1 MSSRLD
7 RSLITVI
14 TGQAVEAFDRL
25 FRILFATSTSVNLRQ
40 VTTEPEPQPD
50 PVPQPAAVVIPS
62 ATVARKLYNPKYA
75 LALGNASPSSSPTPS
90 AGHNNTKKTESD
102 NNSGNLE
109 VKDTKKR
116 GRRRASKELT
126 QEGPP
131 LHPGLKNLEKACL
144 ISYLPTWPEP
154 DPPSDVIGFINI
166 RDTSKPPPVHLQ
178 RSEMFET
185 SQAIRFRSPVNI
197 PKETLSDV
205 AKPRQLTV
213 KKEEVNK
220 PPQDK
225 TKAEEL
231 TRLDARSGDIKSKP
245 KEPEKDSPGPELK
258 SQSVKNSLDADKVHT
273 NTSSSQDAGYSSTI
287 PFSECSSPQF
297 SRKTSTP
304 SPTAGL
310 VTQTTQVVPT
320 KDLSPDTL
328 LTSDSTKGETSSN
341 TQPEYG
347 TPNQKSNS
355 SRTPSPFSGNGDS
368 NAEQQTQRQ
377 LPHTDSHTEAAYT
390 KNLSEI
396 TQHIQKPTI
405 KNTRSPSP
413 TTAINHQP
421 VGLTSLSEK
430 VAPTANR
437 TTITPLASISPSL
450 RLSSTISANPSSSPS
465 SSSASTPPIPKPRT
479 IQLFIEESIV
489 SEGQKKL
496 DLSVLK
502 RLQAAAATDA
512 PKEPSEKENEIL
524 AGQQSKAGVIKDK
537 ESSEIF
543 MEAPKPNQSGNSQE
557 VKTREVVGLRDVKDA
572 LKTVAGT
579 NPDSLSDGL
588 ITDTTKAESVNIPV
602 KNPQEGTETLTS
614 VDYKSETKSPNKVP
628 KSFEYPE
635 VPTENKYV
643 TQHKTFFVSTYN
655 PQRILYSAS
664 TSRDA
669 HELVTSNSQK
679 ASTHAPVSAMYNPH
693 ISKDTGGEHTQANSH
708 FPAARRASNGQ
719 NTTNTH
725 GNLPELNPKAQASA
739 HTPEKSLCLHLSDT
753 NMKES
758 FSPTAEREPRLLT
771 PRARTPTPDSFTHTP
786 DQKSFTTDF
795 QTPTPDISDGYLS
808 ALSTTS
814 EEFYEC
820 SESPLSDHVFD
831 QAVFS
836 NYGMKDDCVGFPRTS
851 SPNASGVAPSP
862 TCISYS
868 ATTERNTSISDTKT
882 LSRPTSASSVSSL
895 LEGKGKKREDEINE
909 KIWREVDAISLKLST
924 SERGAEEDVKKV
936 PRRVSED
943 EKSTVDRLKQT
954 KDLTEVVKT
963 TEAQPQ
969 GPGRKRLLSQSKAE
983 RLVDGGKT
991 LGELTNEKTGPK
1003 RSSTGDLRVKKA
1015 PSEGE
1020 KSDKEKAVDRA
1031 ASGSSSLE
1039 RKGKTQSARE
1049 GQKVRRVG
1057 KQAGFHQECLCVCVW
1072 LCMPRSA

>member
-14 TGQAVEAFDRL
+14 TGQAVETFDRL
-25 FRILFATSTSVNLRQ
+25 FRTLFATSTSVNLRQ

-50 PVPQPAAVVIPS
+50 PVPQPVPVVVPS

-75 LALGNASPSSSPTPS
+75 LALGNTSSSSSPTPS
-90 AGHNNTKKTESD
+90 AGHNNNTKKTESD
-102 NNSGNLE
+102 NNSGNPE

-116 GRRRASKELT
+116 GRRGASKELI
-126 QEGPP
+126 QEPPP
-131 LHPGLKNLEKACL
+131 LHPGLTNLEKAYM
-144 ISYLPTWPEP
+144 IWYLPTWPEP

-185 SQAIRFRSPVNI
+185 SQAIRFSSPFSI
-197 PKETLSDV
+197 PKQTLSDV

-231 TRLDARSGDIKSKP
+231 TQLDTRSGDIKSKP
-245 KEPEKDSPGPELK
+245 KEPEKDSPGPEPK
-258 SQSVKNSLDADKVHT
+258 D
-273 NTSSSQDAGYSSTI
+273 SSCSRDAGYSSTT
-287 PFSECSSPQF
+287 PFSECSSPRF

-310 VTQTTQVVPT
+310 VAQTMQVVPT
-320 KDLSPDTL
+320 KDLRPDTL
-328 LTSDSTKGETSSN
+328 LTSDSAKGETSSN
-341 TQPEYG
+341 TQPE
-347 TPNQKSNS
+347 SNS
-355 SRTPSPFSGNGDS
+355 SRTPSPFGGKSDS
-368 NAEQQTQRQ
+368 NPEHQTQRQ
-377 LPHTDSHTEAAYT
+377 LPRTDSHTEAAHPN
-390 KNLSEI
+390 NLSEI
-396 TQHIQKPTI
+396 AQHIQKPTI

-413 TTAINHQP
+413 TTAMNHQP
-421 VGLTSLSEK
+421 AGLISLSEK

-437 TTITPLASISPSL
+437 TTITPLPSISPPL
-450 RLSSTISANPSSSPS
+450 HLSSTTISVNPPSSSPS
-465 SSSASTPPIPKPRT
+465 SSSASTPSIPKPRT

-512 PKEPSEKENEIL
+512 PEKPSEKENEIL
-524 AGQQSKAGVIKDK
+524 AGQQSKAGVSKDK

-543 MEAPKPNQSGNSQE
+543 MEAPKPKQSRNSQE
-557 VKTREVVGLRDVKDA
+557 VKTREVAGLRDVKDG

-579 NPDSLSDGL
+579 RPDSLSDVL

-602 KNPQEGTETLTS
+602 KNPQEGTETLIRS
-614 VDYKSETKSPNKVP
+614 VDCKSETKSPNKVP

-635 VPTENKYV
+635 VPTENNKYV
-643 TQHKTFFVSTYN
+643 TQHKTFFLSTHN

-664 TSRDA
+664 TSRDTD
-669 HELVTSNSQK
+669 ESVTSDSQK
-679 ASTHAPVSAMYNPH
+679 ASTHTPVSATSNPH
-693 ISKDTGGEHTQANSH
+693 ISKDTGGEHTQANTH
-708 FPAARRASNGQ
+708 LPAACHASNGQ

-725 GNLPELNPKAQASA
+725 GNLPELNPKARASA
-739 HTPEKSLCLHLSDT
+739 HTPEKSLCLHPSDT

-758 FSPTAEREPRLLT
+758 TAEREPRLLT
-771 PRARTPTPDSFTHTP
+771 PRARTPTPDSLTHAP
-786 DQKSFTTDF
+786 DQKSLTTDF
-795 QTPTPDISDGYLS
+795 RTPTPDISDGYLS

-820 SESPLSDHVFD
+820 CESPLNDHVFD
-831 QAVFS
+831 RAVFS
-836 NYGMKDDCVGFPRTS
+836 NYSAKDDDVGFPRTS
-851 SPNASGVAPSP
+851 SPNAPGVARSP
-862 TCISYS
+862 VCISYS

-895 LEGKGKKREDEINE
+895 LEEKGKKRENEIDE

-943 EKSTVDRLKQT
+943 KNSTADHSKQ
-954 KDLTEVVKT
+954 TEVVKT
-963 TEAQPQ
+963 TDAQPQ
-969 GPGRKRLLSQSKAE
+969 GPGRRRVHSQSKAE
-983 RLVDGGKT
+983 RLVDGGRT
-991 LGELTNEKTGPK
+991 LGELTTEKTEPK

-1020 KSDKEKAVDRA
+1020 KSDKGKAVDRA
-1031 ASGSSSLE
+1031 AWGSSSLE
-1039 RKGKTQSARE
+1039 RKGKTQSAKE

-1057 KQAGFHQECLCVCVW
+1057 QQAGFHQECLRVCVW
-1072 LCMPRSA
+1072 RCMPRSA

>member
-14 TGQAVEAFDRL
+14 TGQAVETFDRL
-25 FRILFATSTSVNLRQ
+25 FRTLFATSTSVNLRQ
-40 VTTEPEPQPD
+40 VTTEPEPQLD
-50 PVPQPAAVVIPS
+50 PVPQPVTVVVPS

-75 LALGNASPSSSPTPS
+75 LALGNTSPSSSPTPS

-116 GRRRASKELT
+116 GRRGAIKELI
-126 QEGPP
+126 QEAPP
-131 LHPGLKNLEKACL
+131 LHPGLTNLEKACL

-154 DPPSDVIGFINI
+154 DPPSDVIGYINI

-185 SQAIRFRSPVNI
+185 SQAIRFSSPVSI
-197 PKETLSDV
+197 PKQTLSDV

-220 PPQDK
+220 PIQDK
-225 TKAEEL
+225 TKAKEL
-231 TRLDARSGDIKSKP
+231 TQLDARSGDIKSKP
-245 KEPEKDSPGPELK
+245 KEPEKDSLGPELK

-273 NTSSSQDAGYSSTI
+273 DSSSSRDAGYSSTT
-287 PFSECSSPQF
+287 PFSDRSSPLF

-310 VTQTTQVVPT
+310 VAQTTQVVPT
-320 KDLSPDTL
+320 KDLRPDTL
-328 LTSDSTKGETSSN
+328 LTSDSAKGETSSN
-341 TQPEYG
+341 TQPE
-347 TPNQKSNS
+347 SNS
-355 SRTPSPFSGNGDS
+355 SQTSSPFGGNSDS
-368 NAEQQTQRQ
+368 NPEHQTQRQ
-377 LPHTDSHTEAAYT
+377 LPHTDSHTQAAPT

-396 TQHIQKPTI
+396 AQHIQKPTI
-405 KNTRSPSP
+405 KNMRSPSP
-413 TTAINHQP
+413 TTAMNHQP

-437 TTITPLASISPSL
+437 TTITPLLSISNPL
-450 RLSSTISANPSSSPS
+450 HLSSTTISANPPSSSPS

-479 IQLFIEESIV
+479 IQLFIEESII

-496 DLSVLK
+496 DLNVLK
-502 RLQAAAATDA
+502 RFQAAAATDA
-512 PKEPSEKENEIL
+512 QKKPSEEENEIL
-524 AGQQSKAGVIKDK
+524 AGQQSKAGVSKDK

-543 MEAPKPNQSGNSQE
+543 MEAPKPKQSRNSQE
-557 VKTREVVGLRDVKDA
+557 VKTREVDGLRDVKDG

-579 NPDSLSDGL
+579 NPDSLSDVL

-602 KNPQEGTETLTS
+602 KNPQEGTKTLTS
-614 VDYKSETKSPNKVP
+614 VDCKSETKPPNKVP

-635 VPTENKYV
+635 VPTENDKYV
-643 TQHKTFFVSTYN
+643 KQHKTFFLSTHN

-669 HELVTSNSQK
+669 DELVTSDSQK
-679 ASTHAPVSAMYNPH
+679 ASTHTPVSATYNPH
-693 ISKDTGGEHTQANSH
+693 ISKDTGGEHTQANLHS
-708 FPAARRASNGQ
+708 PAARRASNGQ

-725 GNLPELNPKAQASA
+725 GNLPELNPKARASA
-739 HTPEKSLCLHLSDT
+739 HTPEKSLCLHPSDT

-771 PRARTPTPDSFTHTP
+771 PRARTPTPDSLTHTP

-795 QTPTPDISDGYLS
+795 RTPTPDISDGYLS

-820 SESPLSDHVFD
+820 CESPLNDHVFD
-831 QAVFS
+831 RAVFF
-836 NYGMKDDCVGFPRTS
+836 NYSAKDDQVGFPCTS

-862 TCISYS
+862 VCISYS
-868 ATTERNTSISDTKT
+868 ATTKRNTSISDTKT
-882 LSRPTSASSVSSL
+882 LSRPASASSVSSL
-895 LEGKGKKREDEINE
+895 LEEKDKKRENEINE
-909 KIWREVDAISLKLST
+909 KIWREVDAISLKQST

-943 EKSTVDRLKQT
+943 EKSTVDHLKQT

-963 TEAQPQ
+963 AEAQPQ
-969 GPGRKRLLSQSKAE
+969 GPSSRRPQSQSKAE
-983 RLVDGGKT
+983 RLADGGRT
-991 LGELTNEKTGPK
+991 LGELTTEKTEPK

-1039 RKGKTQSARE
+1039 RKGKTQSAKE

-1057 KQAGFHQECLCVCVW
+1057 QQAGFHQECLCVCVW
-1072 LCMPRSA
+1072 QRMPRSA

>member
-14 TGQAVEAFDRL
+14 TGQAVETFDRL
-25 FRILFATSTSVNLRQ
+25 FRTLFATSTSVSLRQ
-40 VTTEPEPQPD
+40 VTTEPEPLPD
-50 PVPQPAAVVIPS
+50 PVPQPVIVVVPS
-62 ATVARKLYNPKYA
+62 AAVARKLYNPKYA
-75 LALGNASPSSSPTPS
+75 LALGNPSPSSSPTPS
-90 AGHNNTKKTESD
+90 TGHNNTKKTESD
-102 NNSGNLE
+102 NNSGNPE
-109 VKDTKKR
+109 AKDTKKR
-116 GRRRASKELT
+116 GRGRASKELIL
-126 QEGPP
+126 EAPP
-131 LHPGLKNLEKACL
+131 LHPGLTNLEKACL

-185 SQAIRFRSPVNI
+185 SQAIRFSSPVNI
-197 PKETLSDV
+197 PRQTLSDV

-231 TRLDARSGDIKSKP
+231 TQLDARSGDIKSKP
-245 KEPEKDSPGPELK
+245 KEPVKDSPGPELK
-258 SQSVKNSLDADKVHT
+258 SQSVKSSLDPDKVHT
-273 NTSSSQDAGYSSTI
+273 DSSSSRDVGYSS
-287 PFSECSSPQF
+287 
-297 SRKTSTP
+297 STP

-310 VTQTTQVVPT
+310 VAQTTQVVPT
-320 KDLSPDTL
+320 KDLGPDTL
-328 LTSDSTKGETSSN
+328 LTSDK
-341 TQPEYG
+341 QPE
-347 TPNQKSNS
+347 SNS
-355 SRTPSPFSGNGDS
+355 SRTPSPFGGN
-368 NAEQQTQRQ
+368 EHRTQRQ
-377 LPHTDSHTEAAYT
+377 LPHTDSHTQAAHT

-396 TQHIQKPTI
+396 GQHIQRPTI

-413 TTAINHQP
+413 TTAMNHQP

-437 TTITPLASISPSL
+437 TTITLLPSISPPL
-450 RLSSTISANPSSSPS
+450 HSSSTTISANPPSSSPSS

-512 PKEPSEKENEIL
+512 PKKPSEKENESL
-524 AGQQSKAGVIKDK
+524 AGQQSKAGVSKDK

-543 MEAPKPNQSGNSQE
+543 TEAQKPKQSQNSQE
-557 VKTREVVGLRDVKDA
+557 VKMREVVGLRDVKDGP
-572 LKTVAGT
+572 KTVAGT
-579 NPDSLSDGL
+579 NPDSRSDGL

-602 KNPQEGTETLTS
+602 RNPQEGTEILTS
-614 VDYKSETKSPNKVP
+614 VDCKSETKSPNKVP

-635 VPTENKYV
+635 VAAENNQYV
-643 TQHKTFFVSTYN
+643 TQHKTYFLSTHN
-655 PQRILYSAS
+655 PQRILYSAY

-669 HELVTSNSQK
+669 DDLVTSDSQK
-679 ASTHAPVSAMYNPH
+679 ASTHTPVSATYNPH
-693 ISKDTGGEHTQANSH
+693 ISRDTGGEHTQANSH

-725 GNLPELNPKAQASA
+725 GNLPELNPKARASA

-753 NMKES
+753 NMKEP
-758 FSPTAEREPRLLT
+758 FSQTAEREPRLLT
-771 PRARTPTPDSFTHTP
+771 PRARTATSDSLTHTP

-795 QTPTPDISDGYLS
+795 RTPTPDINEGYLS

-820 SESPLSDHVFD
+820 CESPLTDHVFD
-831 QAVFS
+831 PAVSS
-836 NYGMKDDCVGFPRTS
+836 NYSTKDDHEGFPRTS

-862 TCISYS
+862 VCISYS
-868 ATTERNTSISDTKT
+868 AAAERNTSIGDTKT
-882 LSRPTSASSVSSL
+882 FSRPTSASSVSSL
-895 LEGKGKKREDEINE
+895 LEEKGKKRENEINE

-936 PRRVSED
+936 HRRVSKD
-943 EKSTVDRLKQT
+943 EKSTADHLKQT
-954 KDLTEVVKT
+954 KDLMEVVKN

-969 GPGRKRLLSQSKAE
+969 GPGRRRLQSQSKAE
-983 RLVDGGKT
+983 RLVDGGRT
-991 LGELTNEKTGPK
+991 LGELTTEKTEPK

-1031 ASGSSSLE
+1031 ASGSGSLE
-1039 RKGKTQSARE
+1039 RKGKTQSAKE

-1057 KQAGFHQECLCVCVW
+1057 QQAGFHRERLCVCVRQ
-1072 LCMPRSA
+1072 CMLSSA

>member
-14 TGQAVEAFDRL
+14 TGQAVETFDRL
-25 FRILFATSTSVNLRQ
+25 FRTLFATSTSLNLRQ

-50 PVPQPAAVVIPS
+50 PVPQPVTVVVPS

-75 LALGNASPSSSPTPS
+75 LALGNTSSSSSLTPS

-102 NNSGNLE
+102 NNSGNPE

-116 GRRRASKELT
+116 GQRGASKELI
-126 QEGPP
+126 QEPPP
-131 LHPGLKNLEKACL
+131 LHPGLTNLEKACL
-144 ISYLPTWPEP
+144 IMYLPTWPEP

-166 RDTSKPPPVHLQ
+166 IDTSKPPPVHLQ

-185 SQAIRFRSPVNI
+185 SQAIRFSSPVSI
-197 PKETLSDV
+197 PKQTLSDV

-213 KKEEVNK
+213 KKEEANK

-231 TRLDARSGDIKSKP
+231 TQLDARSGDIKSKP
-245 KEPEKDSPGPELK
+245 KEPEKDSPGPELE

-273 NTSSSQDAGYSSTI
+273 NSSSSRDAGYSSTT
-287 PFSECSSPQF
+287 PFSESSSPQF

-310 VTQTTQVVPT
+310 VAQTTQAVPS
-320 KDLSPDTL
+320 KDLRPDTL
-328 LTSDSTKGETSSN
+328 LTSDSAKGETSSN
-341 TQPEYG
+341 TQPE
-347 TPNQKSNS
+347 SNS
-355 SRTPSPFSGNGDS
+355 SRTPSPFRGNSDS
-368 NAEQQTQRQ
+368 SPEHQTQRQ
-377 LPHTDSHTEAAYT
+377 LPRTDSHTQAAHP

-396 TQHIQKPTI
+396 AQHIQKPMI

-413 TTAINHQP
+413 TIAMNHQP

-437 TTITPLASISPSL
+437 TTITPLPSISPPL
-450 RLSSTISANPSSSPS
+450 HLSSANPPSSSPS

-496 DLSVLK
+496 DLGVLK

-512 PKEPSEKENEIL
+512 PKKSSEKENEIL
-524 AGQQSKAGVIKDK
+524 AGQQSKAGVSKDK

-543 MEAPKPNQSGNSQE
+543 MEAPKPKQSRNSQE
-557 VKTREVVGLRDVKDA
+557 VTTREVVGLRDVKDG

-579 NPDSLSDGL
+579 NPDSLSDVL
-588 ITDTTKAESVNIPV
+588 ITGTTKAESVNIPV

-614 VDYKSETKSPNKVP
+614 VDCKSETKSPNKVP

-635 VPTENKYV
+635 VPTENNKYV
-643 TQHKTFFVSTYN
+643 TQHKTFFLSTHN
-655 PQRILYSAS
+655 PQRISYSAS
-664 TSRDA
+664 TLRDPV
-669 HELVTSNSQK
+669 VTSDSQK
-679 ASTHAPVSAMYNPH
+679 ASTHTPVPATYNPH
-693 ISKDTGGEHTQANSH
+693 IPKDTGGEHTQANSH

-725 GNLPELNPKAQASA
+725 GNLPELNPKARASA
-739 HTPEKSLCLHLSDT
+739 HTPEKSLCLHLSDA

-771 PRARTPTPDSFTHTP
+771 PRARTPTPDSLTHAP

-795 QTPTPDISDGYLS
+795 RTPTPDISDGYLS

-820 SESPLSDHVFD
+820 CESPLNDNVFD

-836 NYGMKDDCVGFPRTS
+836 NYSADNDDVGFPRTS
-851 SPNASGVAPSP
+851 SPNVSGYA
-862 TCISYS
+862 S
-868 ATTERNTSISDTKT
+868 ATTERNTSIGDTKT

-895 LEGKGKKREDEINE
+895 LEEKGKNRENEINE

-924 SERGAEEDVKKV
+924 SQRGAEGDVKKV

-943 EKSTVDRLKQT
+943 KKSTADHLKQT

-969 GPGRKRLLSQSKAE
+969 GPGRRRQQSQSKAE
-983 RLVDGGKT
+983 RLVDGGRT
-991 LGELTNEKTGPK
+991 LGEFTAEKTEPK
-1003 RSSTGDLRVKKA
+1003 RSSTGDLKVKKA

-1020 KSDKEKAVDRA
+1020 KSDKEKAADRA

-1039 RKGKTQSARE
+1039 RKGKTQSAKE

-1057 KQAGFHQECLCVCVW
+1057 QQAGFHQECLCVAVH
-1072 LCMPRSA
+1072 A

>member
-25 FRILFATSTSVNLRQ
+25 FRIMFATSTSVNLRQ

-75 LALGNASPSSSPTPS
+75 LALGNASASSSPTPS

-102 NNSGNLE
+102 NNSGNPE

-116 GRRRASKELT
+116 GRGRASKELT
-126 QEGPP
+126 HEEPP
-131 LHPGLKNLEKACL
+131 LHPGLTNLEKACL
-144 ISYLPTWPEP
+144 ITYLPTWPEP
-154 DPPSDVIGFINI
+154 DPPSDIIGFINI

-185 SQAIRFRSPVNI
+185 SQAIRFSSPVNI

-213 KKEEVNK
+213 KKEEVSK

-231 TRLDARSGDIKSKP
+231 TQLDARSGDIKSKP
-245 KEPEKDSPGPELK
+245 KEPEKDSPGPELR
-258 SQSVKNSLDADKVHT
+258 SQSVKNSLDANKVHT
-273 NTSSSQDAGYSSTI
+273 NTSSSQDAGYSSTT
-287 PFSECSSPQF
+287 PFSERSSPQF

-310 VTQTTQVVPT
+310 VAQTTQVVPI
-320 KDLSPDTL
+320 KDHRPDTL

-347 TPNQKSNS
+347 TPHQKSNS
-355 SRTPSPFSGNGDS
+355 SRTPSPFSGNSDS

-377 LPHTDSHTEAAYT
+377 LPHTEAAYT
-390 KNLSEI
+390 KSLSEI

-413 TTAINHQP
+413 TSPMNHLP

-430 VAPTANR
+430 VAPTADR
-437 TTITPLASISPSL
+437 TTITPLSSISTPL
-450 RLSSTISANPSSSPS
+450 RLSSSAISANPSSSSPS

-502 RLQAAAATDA
+502 RLQAAAATDTL
-512 PKEPSEKENEIL
+512 KKPSEKENEIP
-524 AGQQSKAGVIKDK
+524 AEQQSKAGVSKDK

-543 MEAPKPNQSGNSQE
+543 MEDPKPKQSGNSQE
-557 VKTREVVGLRDVKDA
+557 VKTREVVGLHDVKDG

-579 NPDSLSDGL
+579 NPGSLSDVL

-614 VDYKSETKSPNKVP
+614 VDCKSETKSPNKVP
-628 KSFEYPE
+628 KLFEYPE
-635 VPTENKYV
+635 VPTENNKYV
-643 TQHKTFFVSTYN
+643 TQHKTFFLSTHN

-664 TSRDA
+664 TSRDVD
-669 HELVTSNSQK
+669 ELVTSDSQK
-679 ASTHAPVSAMYNPH
+679 ASAHTPVSATYNPH

-725 GNLPELNPKAQASA
+725 GNHPELNPKARASA

-753 NMKES
+753 
-758 FSPTAEREPRLLT
+758 AEREPRLLI
-771 PRARTPTPDSFTHTP
+771 PRARSPTPDSLAHTP

-795 QTPTPDISDGYLS
+795 RTPTPDISDGYLS

-820 SESPLSDHVFD
+820 SDSPLSDHVFD
-831 QAVFS
+831 RAVFS
-836 NYGMKDDCVGFPRTS
+836 NYAVKDDRVGFPRTS
-851 SPNASGVAPSP
+851 SPNASGVAHSP
-862 TCISYS
+862 VCISYS

-895 LEGKGKKREDEINE
+895 LEEKGKKREDEINE
-909 KIWREVDAISLKLST
+909 KIWREVDAISLKLSA
-924 SERGAEEDVKKV
+924 SERGAEGDVKKV

-943 EKSTVDRLKQT
+943 EKSTADHFKLT
-954 KDLTEVVKT
+954 KDLPEDVKT

-969 GPGRKRLLSQSKAE
+969 GPGRRRLQSQSKAE
-983 RLVDGGKT
+983 RPVDGGKT
-991 LGELTNEKTGPK
+991 LGELTNEKTEPK

-1049 GQKVRRVG
+1049 GQKVSWATDRFSSRMSVR
-1057 KQAGFHQECLCVCVW
+1057 LCVAVH
-1072 LCMPRSA
+1072 A